1 MTEQEHIELQAKY
14 EARIQELENDKIAA
28 AAQAEEQKIASAT
41 HDAVKAIDHKPAA
54 APSVGLQA
62 MRRQQAV
69 AACGGNA
76 LWHSLPVETRMKSLG
91 YSQALSEADVK
102 LSQELFGKNSSSL
115 AASRLSRQNPNRY
128 AYLRAVHREII

>member
-1 MTEQEHIELQAKY
+1 
-14 EARIQELENDKIAA
+14 
-28 AAQAEEQKIASAT
+28 
-41 HDAVKAIDHKPAA
+41 
-54 APSVGLQA
+54 
-62 MRRQQAV
+62 
-69 AACGGNA
+69 
-76 LWHSLPVETRMKSLG
+76 LG